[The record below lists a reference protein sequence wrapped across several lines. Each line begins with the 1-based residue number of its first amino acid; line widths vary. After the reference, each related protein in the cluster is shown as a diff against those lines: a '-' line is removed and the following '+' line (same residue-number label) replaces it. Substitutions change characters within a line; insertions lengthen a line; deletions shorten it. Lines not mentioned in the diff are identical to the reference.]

1 MDTREKKYFSNKIIP
16 VEYYKKVILRTIL
29 KFQVTIVQAETGS
42 GKTLLKHTLLTPD
55 VLICVHIVKG
65 THRTMAKL
73 DPMFGP
79 RSLI

>member
-42 GKTLLKHTLLTPD
+42 GKTPQFQL
-55 VLICVHIVKG
+55 
-65 THRTMAKL
+65 
-73 DPMFGP
+73 
-79 RSLI
+79 